1 MKIPDLNNF
10 ATRVVA
16 QSTKIYDRTG
26 TILLYDVNTDTKRT
40 VVPLSEISPNLQ
52 KTTIAIEDSDFY
64 SHFGVRPVAILR
76 ATIDNV
82 LSGKASQGGS
92 TITQQIVK
100 NSLLTQDKTIA
111 RKIKELVLA
120 IKLEKAMTK
129 DQILEA
135 YFNEISYGGTVYG
148 AEEASQAF
156 FGKPVIEVSLA
167 EAAYMAAI
175 PQAPTYYSPYGTHRE
190 ELNNR
195 QRLVLQRMKDLGV
208 ISEADYSTAIKEKVT
223 FLSKNNAGIRAPHF
237 VMMVKDYLV
246 QKYGE
251 EAVSQ
256 NGLKVITTL
265 DYDMQ
270 QKMEQVIAKFS
281 PSLAENFNASNTAMV
296 AIDPKTGDILAMV
309 GSKDYFDSSIDGN
322 YNVTLAKRQPGST
335 FKPFVYATAFKKGYT
350 PDTVL
355 FDVNTEFSSQCTP
368 EGKPKNPSDD
378 PTKICYSPEDY
389 DSKWNGPI
397 TMKYALAQSRNIP
410 AIKAL
415 YLAGIPDSLQT
426 AHDMGITTL
435 NDPNRYG
442 LTLVLGGGEV
452 TLLDLTSAYG
462 VFANDGIRNPTR
474 SVLKVDDTKGTT
486 LEESTISPT
495 RVIQAEIA
503 RQINNILSD
512 EKIRMSGLDSVTK
525 NIGRPV
531 TMKTGTTN
539 DWKDVWVLG
548 YTPSIVVGAWAGN
561 NDNKPMQH
569 KVAGLVITPLWGA
582 LMSQVAKNYP
592 LENFPPPPPPI
603 TDNKPVLHGVWWGGI
618 SYWKDKISGKVATEN
633 TPPEL
638 KQEVVFNSVHSILNW
653 VDKDNPQSSSTPINL
668 NQDSQ
673 YDNWEYGVRNWFKE
687 YQILHPDFKEVTGN
701 IVIPTETD
709 DVHISE
715 KAPKISIVSP
725 ANNYALDPQIALAV
739 KIKIDGA
746 YPAQKTE
753 IYLNG
758 KYVLT
763 ATSDPLN
770 FSFVP
775 KDIGNLND
783 ENNSLSI
790 IVSDSVLNKGQAI
803 LNFSIKK

>member
-1 MKIPDLNNF
+1 MSRRKKRKFVRSFILFVLSAFFICVGALALWVATMKIPDLNNF

-378 PTKICYSPEDY
+378 PTKICYSP
-389 DSKWNGPI
+389 
-397 TMKYALAQSRNIP
+397 
-410 AIKAL
+410 
-415 YLAGIPDSLQT
+415 
-426 AHDMGITTL
+426 
-435 NDPNRYG
+435 
-442 LTLVLGGGEV
+442 
-452 TLLDLTSAYG
+452 
-462 VFANDGIRNPTR
+462 
-474 SVLKVDDTKGTT
+474 
-486 LEESTISPT
+486 
-495 RVIQAEIA
+495 
-503 RQINNILSD
+503 
-512 EKIRMSGLDSVTK
+512 
-525 NIGRPV
+525 
-531 TMKTGTTN
+531 
-539 DWKDVWVLG
+539 
-548 YTPSIVVGAWAGN
+548 
-561 NDNKPMQH
+561 
-569 KVAGLVITPLWGA
+569 
-582 LMSQVAKNYP
+582 
-592 LENFPPPPPPI
+592 
-603 TDNKPVLHGVWWGGI
+603 
-618 SYWKDKISGKVATEN
+618 
-633 TPPEL
+633 
-638 KQEVVFNSVHSILNW
+638 
-653 VDKDNPQSSSTPINL
+653 
-668 NQDSQ
+668 
-673 YDNWEYGVRNWFKE
+673 
-687 YQILHPDFKEVTGN
+687 
-701 IVIPTETD
+701 
-709 DVHISE
+709 
-715 KAPKISIVSP
+715 
-725 ANNYALDPQIALAV
+725 
-739 KIKIDGA
+739 
-746 YPAQKTE
+746 
-753 IYLNG
+753 
-758 KYVLT
+758 
-763 ATSDPLN
+763 
-770 FSFVP
+770 
-775 KDIGNLND
+775 
-783 ENNSLSI
+783 
-790 IVSDSVLNKGQAI
+790 
-803 LNFSIKK
+803 